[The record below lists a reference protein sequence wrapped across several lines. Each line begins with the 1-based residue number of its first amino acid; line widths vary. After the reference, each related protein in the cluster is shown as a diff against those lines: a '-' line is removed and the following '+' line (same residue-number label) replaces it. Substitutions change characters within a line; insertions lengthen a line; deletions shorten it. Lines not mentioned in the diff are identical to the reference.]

1 MTPPP
6 PQRDPDDVGTVNQ
19 AVLTAL
25 LTRDW
30 AALDRLV
37 PPEPLAD
44 PCPELDEANFQAP
57 RE

>member
-1 MTPPP
+1 MSADSTNRR
-6 PQRDPDDVGTVNQ
+6 QDDVGAVNQ

-37 PPEPLAD
+37 PRQPVQDPSPEVQDALFHV
-44 PCPELDEANFQAP
+44 E
-57 RE
+57 